1 MKYRLLI
8 LVAAIAAPTIKP
20 NTAFAVENAPAAT
33 TATTTTST
41 EPTTTTTTTTTSE
54 DPLTQEETNASV
66 TQDRPEWKTS
76 VQQKYALTDEQMK
89 QMTDAGIKGPGL
101 AITAGLAKASGKTVQ
116 EVALMRTEQK
126 MGWGKIAKDLGVHPS
141 EIGQSVSSLHKNI
154 KEGRVDMRADNRAK
168 REARMAA
175 KDAKRQEKLDRRE
188 AKRAEKAN
196 KKQ

>member
-1 MKYRLLI
+1 MKYRLLF
-8 LVAAIAAPTIKP
+8 LAAAIAAPTITT
-20 NTAFAVENAPAAT
+20 NIASAETAPP
-33 TATTTTST
+33 ATTTTST
-41 EPTTTTTTTTTSE
+41 TDSTE
-54 DPLTQEETNASV
+54 DTLTNEETAANV
-66 TQDRPEWKTS
+66 TQDRPEWNSS
-76 VQQKYALTDEQMK
+76 VQTKYSLTDEQMK

-154 KEGRVDMRADNRAK
+154 KEGRVDARADNRAK

-175 KDAKRQEKLDRRE
+175 KDAKRQQKIDRRE